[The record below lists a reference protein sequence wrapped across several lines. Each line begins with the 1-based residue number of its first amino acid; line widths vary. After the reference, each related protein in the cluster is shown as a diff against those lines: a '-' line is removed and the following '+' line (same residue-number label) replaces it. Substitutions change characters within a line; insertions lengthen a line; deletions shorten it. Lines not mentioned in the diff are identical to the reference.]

1 MEKIFSD
8 IKKTVDGAVKKSGE
22 LLEITKVK
30 LAISDKKNQIDS
42 RLKALGKLVYDA
54 SGPEY
59 SEQEGADALIDE
71 LNALYAELK
80 DSEAR
85 LAELKSEVIC
95 TKCGSSCSDD
105 SAYCK
110 NCGEKL

>member
-22 LLEITKVK
+22 LVEITKLK
-30 LAISDKKNQIDS
+30 LAITDTKNKIDS

-59 SEQEGADALIDE
+59 SEQEGAEAIVEE
-71 LNALYAELK
+71 LNDLYK
-80 DSEAR
+80 
-85 LAELKSEVIC
+85 ELKSQEEHLADLKNEVIC
-95 TKCGSSCSDD
+95 KKCGSSCSDD

-110 NCGEKL
+110 KCGAKL